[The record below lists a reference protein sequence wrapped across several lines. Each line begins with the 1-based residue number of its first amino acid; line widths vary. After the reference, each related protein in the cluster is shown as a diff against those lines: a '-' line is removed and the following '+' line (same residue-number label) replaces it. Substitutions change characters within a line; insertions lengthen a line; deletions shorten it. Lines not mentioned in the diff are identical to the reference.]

1 MTAAVFNITFDSANP
16 YELARFWSAVLGLP
30 LDDDAK
36 PGHNQ
41 VYLVPP
47 EGQPGY
53 LFINVPEGKTAKN
66 RLHLD
71 LTHDTT
77 RDAEVDRILALGAIM
92 VQDHRRADGT
102 GWAYL
107 ADPEGNEFCVERNA
121 AEREALGK

>member
-1 MTAAVFNITFDSANP
+1 MTAAVFNITFDCANP

-53 LFINVPEGKTAKN
+53 LFIHVPEGKTAKN
-66 RLHLD
+66 RMHVD

-77 RDAEVDRILALGAIM
+77 RDAEVDRILALGGVI
-92 VQDHRRADGT
+92 VQDHRRPDGT
-102 GWAYL
+102 GWAYM

>member
-1 MTAAVFNITFDSANP
+1 MTAAVFNITFDCANP

-66 RLHLD
+66 RMHLD

-77 RDAEVDRILALGAIM
+77 RDAEVDRILALGGVI
-92 VQDHRRADGT
+92 VQDHRLPDGT
-102 GWAYL
+102 GWAYM

-121 AEREALGK
+121 AERAALGK